1 MQQAGQQMAQAL
13 GEMDAVKKDAE
24 QMAAAQNA
32 GDGSGND
39 PNNPDGGPKPQ
50 PGGQGPGGLGPNQGK
65 GNGMG
70 GPGIGAGGVGEK
82 QVAAY
87 TVKQEM
93 SPSQNIAGGKVLAK
107 SFVKAEKLVG
117 KSTIELSPAE
127 KAAVKESTDDVSE
140 ETVPKDAQKAVKDYF
155 DTVGNGQ

>member
-1 MQQAGQQMAQAL
+1 MAQAL

-24 QMAAAQNA
+24 QMAAAQNS
-32 GDGSGND
+32 GDGAGGGEKD
-39 PNNPDGGPKPQ
+39 DGGPKPG
-50 PGGQGPGGLGPNQGK
+50 PGGQGPGAFGPNQGK

-70 GPGIGAGGVGEK
+70 GPGIGAGGVGQE

-93 SPSQNIAGGKVLAK
+93 DPSQNIAGGKVLAK
-107 SFVKAEKLVG
+107 TFVKADQLIG

-155 DTVGNGQ
+155 DTVGDGK